1 MDIPR
6 TLRDCMTVAPY
17 TVRVDL
23 PLEVARRFME
33 EKRIRHLPVL
43 QDKTVVGIVSDLD
56 IKDCRN
62 PPPGATVALAMR
74 PPQVVSSTAPLA
86 EIVRDMA
93 KRRTGTAVVVMD
105 NGRVSGI
112 FTLVDALL
120 LLSRLLEPGAPAR
133 AATGS

>member
-17 TVRVDL
+17 TVRADL

-43 QDKTVVGIVSDLD
+43 QEKTVVGIVSDLD
-56 IKDCRN
+56 LKECRDA
-62 PPPGATVALAMR
+62 PPGATVALAMR
-74 PPQVVSSTAPLA
+74 PPQVVPSAAPLA
-86 EIVRDMA
+86 DIVRDMA

-120 LLSRLLEPGAPAR
+120 LLSRLLEPAPVR